1 MGVIAKYKFNNTLE
15 ANLLPEFNNEFTS
28 DLYTI
33 TDEVNGEVTIR
44 TIESD
49 SLPTLMRF
57 GRMWVNGESNTD
69 NRTDSLLEVLDMNTS
84 GLTSCHS
91 MFRYCK
97 NLTSITCEWDTG
109 NVTSM
114 NYMFY
119 CCNKL
124 TSLNVSNFN
133 TSNVTTMQNMFN
145 SCYKLTSLDVGS
157 WNTYNVTTMYCMFAN
172 CTNLTSLDV
181 SNWNTSSVTN
191 MASMFY
197 CCDNLT
203 LLDVSNW
210 NTSNVTNMQN
220 MFYCCINL
228 TSLDVSNFNTSKV
241 TNMQGMFGRCYKV
254 SELDVSNWET
264 SNVTDMRSTFQ
275 DCNNLTTLDVSNW
288 DTSKVTIMAS
298 MFYACNSLTTLD
310 VSNFDTSKVTNM
322 SGMFRNCK
330 NLTTLDVSNFNT
342 SKVQDMY
349 AMFNSCSSL
358 TSLNVSNW
366 DTSGLISAP
375 EVFYNCSKL
384 TSLNL
389 SKWDTS
395 NVVGMGY
402 MFGNCYSLTTL
413 DVSNWDTNKVT
424 TMTDMFAGIK
434 NLKYFKCNNIN
445 TLNTLN
451 TLLPTKSSTSQG
463 TIICKSDITN
473 LDTTSLQS
481 KNWNILDEPTLI
493 AKYVFD
499 KSIYNSCIPEFN
511 TEFEGYFI
519 EDEVEEGSNEVTRTI
534 ESCGM
539 LSTLMRFGQEWVIH
553 EVASNKSLSLLEVL
567 NINTEQ
573 LTTAKDMFRN
583 CANVKNICI
592 HISSKVD
599 SIYGIFENCNKL
611 EKVDVSEWNTS
622 RVTNMYCVF
631 GSCSKLKKVD
641 VSKWD
646 TSQVTNM
653 SYLFL
658 NCYSLTSINVSNFNT
673 SKVTTMYG
681 IFQNCAKLTSLDVSN
696 WDISNVTET
705 ANMFYNTPLLTDIG
719 VLYMDKSSLQKL
731 VDAMPTD
738 SNKTL
743 WYKDVNIDGI
753 THGDNITLKKYMEGN
768 VEIVLNSPLLEGDTI
783 EVKDGKLCH
792 YHKMGIVVL
801 DGSEKSWKLDMSSS
815 TDNTLR
821 FYMNNIGQKDGRAVI
836 ICPTFNFKKTY
847 TLATNDTEGIFGSQ
861 NGSSLFIDI
870 SKSKLSEVSVNGFK
884 QWLQANPTTVV
895 YELASPYYEDITNLQ
910 SAPTLKTYLECSME
924 IDTDLPIDTNV
935 TYRTN
940 LSSVYVMERELDELD
955 NGTDLGDILEGEVNE

>member
-15 ANLLPEFNNEFTS
+15 ANLLPEFNSEFTS
-28 DLYTI
+28 DLYTV

-57 GRMWVNGESNTD
+57 GRVYVAGESATD

-91 MFRYCK
+91 MFRYCA
-97 NLTSITCEWDTG
+97 NLTSITCEWDTSK
-109 NVTSM
+109 VTSM
-114 NYMFY
+114 YGTFSSCTN
-119 CCNKL
+119 L
-124 TSLNVSNFN
+124 TSLDVSNFN
-133 TSNVTTMQNMFN
+133 TNKVTTMHYTFWGCNN
-145 SCYKLTSLDVGS
+145 LTSLDVS
-157 WNTYNVTTMYCMFAN
+157 KFNTSKVTSMNGMFLN
-172 CTNLTSLDV
+172 CTKLTSLDV
-181 SNWNTSSVTN
+181 SNWNTSNVNNMNGIFANCNNLNTLDVSNWDTSNVTD
-191 MASMFY
+191 MYQMFRDCSSLVSLDVSRFDTSKVTTMYCMFY
-197 CCDNLT
+197 NCRNLAE
-203 LLDVSNW
+203 LDVSNW
-210 NTSNVTNMQN
+210 NTSNVESM
-220 MFYCCINL
+220 Y
-228 TSLDVSNFNTSKV
+228 
-241 TNMQGMFGRCYKV
+241 
-254 SELDVSNWET
+254 
-264 SNVTDMRSTFQ
+264 
-275 DCNNLTTLDVSNW
+275 
-288 DTSKVTIMAS
+288 S
-298 MFYACNSLTTLD
+298 MFCNCIRLLFLD
-310 VSNFDTSKVTNM
+310 
-322 SGMFRNCK
+322 
-330 NLTTLDVSNFNT
+330 
-342 SKVQDMY
+342 
-349 AMFNSCSSL
+349 
-358 TSLNVSNW
+358 
-366 DTSGLISAP
+366 I
-375 EVFYNCSKL
+375 
-384 TSLNL
+384 

-395 NVVGMGY
+395 KNVNMDY
-402 MFGNCYSLTTL
+402 MFSGYNYDMNLVSLDINNFNIDNINRDYSHLFER
-413 DVSNWDTNKVT
+413 
-424 TMTDMFAGIK
+424 MPY
-434 NLKYFKCNNIN
+434 LKYLKCKN
-445 TLNTLN
+445 TNVLNTL
-451 TLLPTKSSTSQG
+451 LPYLPTKSSTSQG
-463 TIICKSDITN
+463 TIICKSDTTN
-473 LDTTSLQS
+473 LDTTTLQS

-499 KSIYNSCIPEFN
+499 KSIHNNCIPEFN

-519 EDEVEEGSNEVTRTI
+519 EDEVVEGNSEVIRTI

-539 LSTLMRFGQEWVIH
+539 LPTLMRFGQEWVIH

-658 NCYSLTSINVSNFNT
+658 NCWSLTSINVSNFNT
-673 SKVTTMYG
+673 SKVTTTYG

-696 WDISNVTET
+696 FDISKVTDT
-705 ANMFYNTPLLTDIG
+705 ADMFSNTPLLTDIG

-753 THGDNITLKKYMEGN
+753 THGDNITLKKYMEEN
-768 VEIVLNSPLLEGDTI
+768 VEIVLNSPLLEGDRI
-783 EVKDGKLCH
+783 EVKDGRLCH
-792 YHKMGIVVL
+792 YHKMGMVVF
-801 DGSEKSWKLDMSSS
+801 DGSEDEGWELSNTFYVTINIKNMKKSNIQDMILC
-815 TDNTLR
+815 NTLR
-821 FYMNNIGQKDGRAVI
+821 PIYGITVNTPEVIGIYVVG
-836 ICPTFNFKKTY
+836 N
-847 TLATNDTEGIFGSQ
+847 LAQIRIR
-861 NGSSLFIDI
+861 IDSI
-870 SKSKLSEVSVNGFK
+870 NSNPIQWLSE
-884 QWLQANPTTVV
+884 NPTTVI
-895 YELASPYYEDITNLQ
+895 YELAEPWYEDITNLQ

-924 IDTDLPIDTNV
+924 IDTNLPIDTNV

-955 NGTDLGDILEGEVNE
+955 NGIDLGDILEGEVNE